1 MIVKGTYFQNDAEK
15 PLVYGDV
22 EITNVKRQRLRGEE
36 LKEGILCEPVMVGFC
51 GTDNELMH
59 MGSEGRLTAKFSE
72 GKSRLINGHEGIVWV
87 PSENRF
93 AIVLIRGGDSWDPT
107 RYAEDETYFEY
118 GCDKADGLFA
128 DKQFFHPDMLL
139 KIPDGYVKDGKLDLE
154 FAKKMVFPDPFAC
167 MLFQLERMEDLGSA
181 HNFRVAMK
189 KYKCDEQ
196 TAREKAK
203 EEVFDRTVIFGLGT
217 TGMFIGDL
225 ICRNHKNAKVLF
237 VARSAEDSPKVSF
250 ALEQAKRS
258 FADGASNENCTGSVE
273 YLQNNFD
280 SEEELAKA
288 IIEKMGGRATLFIGV
303 SGVNVEH
310 RIAFEHKVLGCNGV
324 YNSFSLGPQ
333 ITFDTMPFGFEN
345 HLIMGSINFRQDHME
360 KAIEL
365 LAQSHYNE
373 IVELIDRDEFA
384 ADPIGAY
391 KNKIYSKSAPM
402 KTAVIWNPKYVQI

>member
-1 MIVKGTYFQNDAEK
+1 MTVNGTYFQNDAEK
-15 PLVYGDV
+15 PLVYGPV

-36 LKEGILCEPVMVGFC
+36 LKEGILCEPVMIGFC

-59 MGSEGRLTAKFSE
+59 MGSEGRLTPKFPE
-72 GKSRLINGHEGIVWV
+72 GTNRLINGHEGIVWV
-87 PSENRF
+87 PDENRF

-107 RYAEDETYFEY
+107 RYTEDETYFEY

-128 DKQFFHPDMLL
+128 DKQYFNPDMLL

-154 FAKKMVFPDPFAC
+154 FAKKMVFPDPYAC

-237 VARSAEDSPKVSF
+237 VARSSEDSPKVKF
-250 ALEQAKRS
+250 AMKQANQW
-258 FADGASNENCTGSVE
+258 AA
-273 YLQNNFD
+273 YLQNTYS
-280 SEEELAKA
+280 SEEELAQA

-303 SGVNVEH
+303 SGANVEH

-402 KTAVIWNPKYVQI
+402 KTAVIWNPKYVQV